1 MWEAWYYF
9 GNREIPILLTS
20 LKNPNLFAPGVF
32 PGGMGKYIFPFGK
45 SLDAGPN

>member
-20 LKNPNLFAPGVF
+20 LKNPNLSAPGVF
-32 PGGMGKYIFPFGK
+32 PGGTGKCIFPFDK
-45 SLDAGPN
+45 YLDIGPH